1 MAENIETMD
10 EEAID
15 ELKSMY
21 NTSGPSGLM
30 SKLKDKLNEWK
41 TKPLNIAITG
51 NSGTG
56 KSSYINA
63 IRGLEG
69 DDEGAAAVGETETT
83 VGDPISYQD
92 PRNHNLLYWDL
103 PGVGTSKYPK
113 GTYLSQVGF
122 EKFDFYILISSQR
135 FTENDLWLAK
145 EIEKAGKKFFFLRSK
160 IDTALMNEKKAHRK
174 TYDKEATLDK
184 IRKNCV
190 EELRTG
196 GIKTVDVFL
205 IASYEPVL
213 FDFCPAQ
220 ERLFKDFP
228 KLKKDALVLS
238 VSHGQSNAILKE
250 KTDIM
255 RQRIWKV
262 SLLSCMGNVIPIP
275 GYSYLIDISII
286 KIEANSFARQ
296 LSLDDSSVEN
306 LARLAGVPESS
317 LKNKRH
323 LYSEGEIVTKLQER
337 KGMVRTVLS
346 FVPIVGTIVNSGA
359 FVSVRD
365 ILTDILNE
373 YEQAA
378 LDILESTQM
387 LIAKKA
393 AEELDI

>member
-21 NTSGPSGLM
+21 NSSEPSGLM
-30 SKLKDKLNEWK
+30 SKLKDTLNRWK
-41 TKPLNIAITG
+41 SKPLNIAIIG

-56 KSSYINA
+56 KSTYINA
-63 IRGLEG
+63 LRNMEEG
-69 DDEGAAAVGETETT
+69 DEGFAAVGETETT
-83 VGDPISYQD
+83 VGDPISYKN
-92 PRNHNLLYWDL
+92 PRNSYLLYWDL
-103 PGVGTSKYPK
+103 PGVGTSRYPK

-145 EIEKAGKKFFFLRSK
+145 EIEKAGKKFCFLRSK
-160 IDTALMNEKKAHRK
+160 IDNALTNEKRAHRN
-174 TYDKEATLDK
+174 TYDKEATLAK

-190 EELRTG
+190 DELSKA
-196 GIKTVDVFL
+196 GIQTIDVFL
-205 IASYEPVL
+205 ISSYEPAL

-220 ERLFKDFP
+220 ERLLNDFP
-228 KLKKDALVLS
+228 NLKKDALILS
-238 VSHGQSNAILKE
+238 VSYGQSNAILKE
-250 KTDIM
+250 KTEVM
-255 RQRIWKV
+255 RLRIWKV
-262 SLLSCMGNVIPIP
+262 SLMSCMGTVIPIP
-275 GYSYLIDISII
+275 GYSYLLDI
-286 KIEANSFARQ
+286 KIIQIEADSFARQ

-323 LYSEGEIVTKLQER
+323 LYSGGETITKLQER
-337 KGMVRTVLS
+337 KGVVRTVLS
-346 FVPIVGTIVNSGA
+346 FVPFVGTIVNLDA
-359 FVSVRD
+359 FVAVRN

-378 LDILESTQM
+378 LDILESTQT